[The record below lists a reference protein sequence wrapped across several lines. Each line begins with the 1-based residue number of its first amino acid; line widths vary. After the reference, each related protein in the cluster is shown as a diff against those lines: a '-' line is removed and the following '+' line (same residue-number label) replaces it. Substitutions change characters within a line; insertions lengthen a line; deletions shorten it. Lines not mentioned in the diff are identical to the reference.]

1 MKMLICGAGSI
12 ARELLRQ
19 LGDEWR
25 IVLVD
30 KSPERLEQA
39 SALNQEVC
47 EILAEDASSPV
58 VLEKAGI
65 GSMRYVLALTGD
77 HRVNRAVADFAH
89 DAGVP
94 HICALVNNPEDA
106 RELREKGVHA
116 LLAGQLVAANIYHY
130 LQDPRMRVMP
140 LGGGPANLMEVNASE
155 HMLVIGKRAAYF
167 NRRKSRLVGIFR
179 RDKLLFPRPDTVI
192 RSGDRLVIL
201 GDTRVFQDVCT
212 LLECDNPHFPLA
224 YGPGLLVAVPAR
236 PGQGTAPVLMEALHL
251 AQNLQIK
258 NVTLLGA
265 EPDGLSAEHLQ
276 TWPQN
281 LGTEIRP
288 LGEELEAGVRSA
300 CREGNFGLVL
310 IPPLEGGMFKALG
323 RPTYVTLARELER
336 PLLVARG
343 TVPYKRVLVPFS
355 GTAMSELALEIAV
368 DAASQLGASL
378 AAVIVEQP
386 DFLTGDEE
394 GQWRD
399 KAVAR
404 LNELRHIHKAEIE
417 IVERRGNPVREV
429 LAVAENFDLLVIGS
443 TNRDRGLLTPNVGE
457 RLAGGA
463 PCSVLL
469 AAF

>member
-1 MKMLICGAGSI
+1 MLICGAGSI

-19 LGDEWR
+19 LGEDWD
-25 IVLVD
+25 ITLID
-30 KSPERLEQA
+30 KSEGRLELA
-39 SALNQEVC
+39 SALNQEVR
-47 EILAEDASSPV
+47 EILTEDASSPV

-65 GSMRYVLALTGD
+65 GSMQYVLALTGD
-77 HRVNRAVADFAH
+77 HKVNKAVADFAH
-89 DAGVP
+89 ASGAR
-94 HICALVNNPEDA
+94 HICVLVNDPEDA
-106 RELREKGVHA
+106 RALREKGVHA
-116 LLAGQLVAANIYHY
+116 VLAGKLVAGNIYHY

-140 LGGGPANLMEVNASE
+140 LNGGPANVMEVNASE

-167 NRRKSRLVGIFR
+167 HRRKSRLVGIFR
-179 RDKLLFPRPDTVI
+179 KDRLLFPRPDTVI

-224 YGPGLLVAVPAR
+224 YGPGMLVAAPAV
-236 PGQGTAPVLMEALHL
+236 GGDATHPVLNEALHL

-258 NVTLLGA
+258 NVTVLGTDP
-265 EPDGLSAEHLQ
+265 ESLSTEHLQ
-276 TWPQN
+276 SWPQN
-281 LGTEIRP
+281 LATEIRP
-288 LGEELEAGVRSA
+288 LGEELEEGVRAA

-310 IPPLEGGMFKALG
+310 IPPLEGGMLKALA
-323 RPTYVTLARELER
+323 RPAYVTLARELER

-343 TVPYKRVLVPFS
+343 SVPYERVLVPFS

-378 AAVIVEQP
+378 SAVVVEQP

-394 GQWRD
+394 GAWRD

-417 IVERRGNPVREV
+417 ILERRGNPVREI
-429 LAVAENFDLLVIGS
+429 LAAAEDFDLLVLGS
-443 TNRDRGLLTPNVGE
+443 TNRDRGLLTPNIGE

-463 PCSVLL
+463 SCSVLL